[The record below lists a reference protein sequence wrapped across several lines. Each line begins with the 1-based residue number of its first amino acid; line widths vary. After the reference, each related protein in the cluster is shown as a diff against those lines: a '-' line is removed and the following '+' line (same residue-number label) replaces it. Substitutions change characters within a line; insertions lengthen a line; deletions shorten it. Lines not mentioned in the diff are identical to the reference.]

1 MNHIMNQNEEKND
14 PGTLIKQIASHW
26 SSCLADRLDVDP
38 LSIWFADRN
47 IIWSNMRWWVVK
59 IQDTV
64 RSQQPLQV

>member
-38 LSIWFADRN
+38 SVFGLLTGILSGP
-47 IIWSNMRWWVVK
+47 
-59 IQDTV
+59 T
-64 RSQQPLQV
+64 